1 MSMYEDISVIPLYI
15 GFVRIYDS
23 ELDHTWDEQVF
34 VGISYTKALAAVRG
48 ALKDGWPKTAT
59 VQGLIKHFQIQ
70 PNGEVSFLTWEG
82 DIK

>member
-15 GFVRIYDS
+15 GLVRIYDS

-34 VGISYTKALAAVRG
+34 VGISYTKALTAVRG

-70 PNGEVSFLTWEG
+70 PNGEVSFLIWEG